1 MEARMRAA
9 VCSPGEPKSAI
20 ETIAQITN
28 GYVLPRC
35 LHVVADLGVADV
47 LDDSPESA
55 ASLAQKTGT
64 NPDALDRV
72 LRLLAAHGVFH
83 VCDGSY
89 HHSPASRLLRTDHP
103 QSMRAF
109 VRMVEL
115 PICWDSFREMSY
127 SIRTGRPAADQI
139 VKGGFWE
146 YFRQSP
152 ETGRVFDAAMK
163 AKSQA
168 HIHCVLNAY
177 DFCRF
182 ASVADIGGGRGHL
195 LRAIMDVSPGT
206 TGVLFDQPHV
216 VQDAAAFLDSDR
228 IRLQGG
234 DFLRD
239 PLPICDAYVLMEVIH
254 DWSDEESLQ
263 ILKAVARV
271 APQRAKLLLLETM
284 IGADNEPNRGKVLDL
299 FMLTLLTGRQRTK
312 EQYAELLAASSF
324 RLEQE
329 IQASPE
335 ISILE
340 AVPV

>member
-83 VCDGSY
+83 VSDGSY

-109 VRMVEL
+109 VRMVGL

-152 ETGRVFDAAMK
+152 ETGCIFDAAHEGEIPG
-163 AKSQA
+163 AYPLCSERLRLLSV
-168 HIHCVLNAY
+168 CV
-177 DFCRF
+177 R
-182 ASVADIGGGRGHL
+182 SRHRRRP
-195 LRAIMDVSPGT
+195 RA
-206 TGVLFDQPHV
+206 
-216 VQDAAAFLDSDR
+216 
-228 IRLQGG
+228 
-234 DFLRD
+234 
-239 PLPICDAYVLMEVIH
+239 
-254 DWSDEESLQ
+254 
-263 ILKAVARV
+263 
-271 APQRAKLLLLETM
+271 
-284 IGADNEPNRGKVLDL
+284 
-299 FMLTLLTGRQRTK
+299 
-312 EQYAELLAASSF
+312 LAASNYGCVSGYY
-324 RLEQE
+324 R
-329 IQASPE
+329 S
-335 ISILE
+335 S
-340 AVPV
+340 V